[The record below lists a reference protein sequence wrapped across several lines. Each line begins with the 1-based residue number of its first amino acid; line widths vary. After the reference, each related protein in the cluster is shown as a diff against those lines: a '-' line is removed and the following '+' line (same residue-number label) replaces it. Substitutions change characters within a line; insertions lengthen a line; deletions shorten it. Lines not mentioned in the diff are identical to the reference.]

1 MTTPMG
7 KQLVALAC
15 FLLLAV
21 ATAPPPTTDVE
32 HDDAMSTYIVHVAPS
47 RAPPSSSNHRA
58 LGRRLARAHY
68 ASLLRDLLPAR
79 LGRPAPRLLHVYAH
93 AATGFAA
100 RLTARQAAHL
110 GAQPSAVAAVARDTF
125 HQVHTTLSSTFL
137 SLSPSSGIQ
146 AASNGATDAVIAL
159 LDMGVYP
166 DGRAS
171 FAADPSLPPP
181 PRSFRGGCVSTR
193 EFNATVY
200 CNNKLVGAKM
210 FYDGYEAGIGHP
222 IDETEESKSP
232 LDTDGHGTHTA
243 SIAAGAP
250 VPDADLFGFAS
261 GTARGTAP
269 GARIAVYKVCW
280 KLGCAGSDILAGMDE
295 AIADGVDV
303 ISLSLGAPEKTL
315 AADPVAVG
323 GLSAVRKGIVVSA
336 SSSNSGPTRGT
347 IANSA
352 PWVITVG
359 ASTMNRR
366 FPAVVVLG
374 DGQSFV
380 GTSLY
385 PGDPNGELMSLVY
398 GGDAGSAACEI
409 GKLDGKIVA
418 GKIVM
423 CDAGVVSDAKKG
435 VAVEQAGGVGA
446 IVSSSK
452 ARGEFAKSTPYLIP
466 TSAVPYA
473 DAMEIRRYISK
484 TAYPVAKILFFG
496 TVIGTPPSAPRVA
509 SFSGRG
515 PNTPAPE
522 ILKPDLVAPGVDI
535 LAAWTGATSPSKT
548 DADTRRVEFN
558 ILSGTSQSCPHVSGI
573 AALVKMARPGWSPAM
588 IKSALMTTAYNVDS
602 AGETIK
608 DMATGEAAGPFEL
621 GAGHVDPNRAV
632 DPGLVYDAGVE
643 DYRAFLCALGFPERE
658 IDGLFMRDGSVTDCS
673 ALPGGAAVGD
683 LNLPSF
689 SVVFR
694 AFGDTAT
701 LRRAVRNVGDEVD
714 AVYTVDVVAPPGTEV
729 TVTPSKLVFDAAHRT
744 RDYTVALS
752 SSSSSSGDFGEYT
765 HGSILWSDG
774 VHEVRSPIAV
784 TWPSS
789 SAAVSAM

>member
-1 MTTPMG
+1 MTPMG
-7 KQLVALAC
+7 NQLVAVLTC
-15 FLLLAV
+15 FLLAV
-21 ATAPPPTTDVE
+21 ATATPPTDIE
-32 HDDAMSTYIVHVAPS
+32 DDDAAVSTYIVHVMPASAPRS
-47 RAPPSSSNHRA
+47 GSD
-58 LGRRLARAHY
+58 RLAARAYY

-79 LGRPAPRLLHVYAH
+79 LRRPAPRLLHAYAH

-100 RLTARQAAHL
+100 RLTAHQAAHL
-110 GAQPSAVAAVARDTF
+110 DAGHPSAVAAVVRDTF
-125 HQVHTTLSSTFL
+125 HEVHTTLSSAFL
-137 SLSPSSGIQ
+137 DLSPASGVQ

-159 LDMGVYP
+159 VDMGIFP

-181 PRSFRGGCVSTR
+181 PPNFRGGCVSTP
-193 EFNATVY
+193 EFNAIAY

-210 FYDGYEAGIGHP
+210 FYQGYEAGIGHP

-243 SIAAGAP
+243 STAAGAP
-250 VPDADLFGFAS
+250 VPGANLFGFAN

-280 KLGCAGSDILAGMDE
+280 KRGCAGSDVLAGMDE

-303 ISLSLGAPEKTL
+303 ISLSLGAPHKSLED
-315 AADPVAVG
+315 DPVAVG
-323 GLSAVRKGIVVSA
+323 GLSAIRKGIVLSA
-336 SSSNSGPTRGT
+336 SASNKGPTRAT

-359 ASTMNRR
+359 ASSMNRR
-366 FPAVVVLG
+366 FPATVVLG

-385 PGDPNGELMSLVY
+385 AGDANGELKPLVH
-398 GGDAGSAACEI
+398 GRDAGSAACEI
-409 GKLDGKIVA
+409 GKLRRSIVA

-435 VAVEQAGGVGA
+435 VAVEKAGGYGA
-446 IVSSSK
+446 IVSSSR

-473 DAMEIRRYISK
+473 DAVKITRYITK

-496 TVIGTPPSAPRVA
+496 TVVGTPPSAPRVA
-509 SFSGRG
+509 PFSGRG

-522 ILKPDLVAPGVDI
+522 ILKPDLIAPGVDI
-535 LAAWTGATSPSKT
+535 LAAWTGAASPSST
-548 DADTRRVEFN
+548 TGDTRRVKFN
-558 ILSGTSQSCPHVSGI
+558 ILSGTSMSCPHVSGI
-573 AALVKMARPGWSPAM
+573 AALIKMARPTWSPAM
-588 IKSALMTTAYNVDS
+588 IKSTLMTTAYNVDS
-602 AGETIK
+602 AGEAIK

-621 GAGHVDPNRAV
+621 GAGHVDPNRAL
-632 DPGLVYDAGVE
+632 DPGLVYDAGEE
-643 DYRAFLCALGFPERE
+643 DYRGFLCALGFPERT
-658 IDGLFMRDGSVTDCS
+658 IDGVFLRDGSVTDCS
-673 ALPGGAAVGD
+673 ALPGAAAVGD

-689 SVVFR
+689 SVVFKSY
-694 AFGDTAT
+694 GETTT
-701 LRRAVRNVGDEVD
+701 LHRAVRNVGDEAD
-714 AVYTVDVVAPPGTEV
+714 AVYAVDVVAPPGTEV
-729 TVTPSKLVFDAAHRT
+729 RVTPSTLVFDAEHQT
-744 RDYTVALS
+744 REYTVTVS
-752 SSSSSSGDFGEYT
+752 SASSGDFGEYT
-765 HGSILWSDG
+765 HGSIRWSDG

-784 TWPSS
+784 TWPAW